1 MIASHN
7 SWSYLSPRRIWM
19 YLVAPFSRCQSKSI
33 DGQLAL
39 GVRMFDMRIKILGS
53 KVYLAHGLM
62 EFEITPMLADLV
74 KIRDI
79 EGCSIRILLEN
90 RNPDDDS
97 VKIFQK
103 TVASLKAQYPTIQ
116 WFGGH
121 GAHGSDWCR
130 HYVCLLP
137 SPSYAEDHASVS
149 ARGLWRILP
158 RIYAICSNK
167 KIKGTSHDLPV
178 MIDFVEL

>member
-39 GVRMFDMRIKILGS
+39 GVRMFDMRIKIVNS

-62 EFEITPMLADLV
+62 EFEFIPTLSDLA
-74 KIRDI
+74 KIQKV

-90 RNPDDDS
+90 RRPDNDS
-97 VKIFQK
+97 VKIFK
-103 TVASLKAQYPTIQ
+103 AIAVSLKNQYPTIQ

-121 GAHGSDWCR
+121 GAHGSDWGR
-130 HYVCLLP
+130 HYVRL
-137 SPSYAEDHASVS
+137 SPTPGYTEDHASVS
-149 ARGLWRILP
+149 VEGLLRIFP
-158 RIYAICSNK
+158 RIYAKRFNK
-167 KIKGTSHDLPV
+167 RIKAAKHEQPV